1 MVMPTPVLP
10 GSSCRAWPGL
20 ESGCAPAPRP
30 CLCPRQPCARPWPLS
45 DSYPYLWEVPSDH
58 PFLLIPGPGQ
68 QGEETLHSRFS
79 GDRKVPSSACNL
91 CGCLSSQQPLGT
103 GQDCFWSQ
111 RTGQDG
117 GGLCEWDSFPGAS
130 SLRVSTPVS
139 QLWGQSSLHLQADQ
153 VPQWNPSV
161 GFKCSLAADCL
172 LHVAIWKAG
181 MQTDK
186 ISKREGGKA
195 SVTALT
201 ATQ

>member
-30 CLCPRQPCARPWPLS
+30 CLCPRQPCAQPWPLS

-117 GGLCEWDSFPGAS
+117 GGLCEWEPFPGAS
-130 SLRVSTPVS
+130 SLRVSTLSASSGDSPVS
-139 QLWGQSSLHLQADQ
+139 ISRLTRSHSGTPVWVSSVLWPQIAYCMWLYGRLECKRTKSLR
-153 VPQWNPSV
+153 
-161 GFKCSLAADCL
+161 G
-172 LHVAIWKAG
+172 
-181 MQTDK
+181 
-186 ISKREGGKA
+186 REGRPL
-195 SVTALT
+195 S
-201 ATQ
+201 QP